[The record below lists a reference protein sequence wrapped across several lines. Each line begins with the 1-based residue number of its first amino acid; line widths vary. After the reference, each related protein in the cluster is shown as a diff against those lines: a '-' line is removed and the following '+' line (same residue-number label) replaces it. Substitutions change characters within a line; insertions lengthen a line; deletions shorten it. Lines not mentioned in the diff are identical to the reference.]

1 MLSIVISEMSSYT
14 FKIVHTTNIFA
25 ALEALSNYQFSFVM
39 IDNIFA
45 NENMTGIE
53 LCYRLKSR
61 RIKQM
66 SHCASPLVVIS
77 GQYHVSN
84 GGNEDGGSTKYPCL
98 TNKELEICNKCLV
111 NMSMLK
117 EMLNRYAI
125 PMSKFDAMQ
134 SITHSLAIFS
144 RTCLTNWSAQ
154 VRNPTEK
161 RFENIIRRPH
171 FDITILTNS
180 SGNCKEMLSKPVHII
195 TKLPDEAVKRAKIKT
210 NCKALGTQNEEQ
222 QEEEQQEEE
231 QEEEEQEE
239 EEQEEEEQEEEEQEE
254 EEQQKEEQHEEEQKV
269 KESPLPEA
277 PSSPPSSPPN
287 PPRKALENS
296 SHILE
301 S

>member
-1 MLSIVISEMSSYT
+1 
-14 FKIVHTTNIFA
+14 
-25 ALEALSNYQFSFVM
+25 LEALSNYQFSFVM

-53 LCYRLKSR
+53 LCYRLRSR

-98 TNKELEICNKCLV
+98 TNKELEIFNKCLV

-154 VRNPTEK
+154 VRNPTEKRFKNIIKRPNFDITIIKEK

-222 QEEEQQEEE
+222 QEEQQEEE
-231 QEEEEQEE
+231 QQE
-239 EEQEEEEQEEEEQEE
+239 
-254 EEQQKEEQHEEEQKV
+254 EEQHEEEQKV

-287 PPRKALENS
+287 PPRKALEKS
-296 SHILE
+296 SHTCILE

>member
-53 LCYRLKSR
+53 LCYRLRSR

-98 TNKELEICNKCLV
+98 TNKELEIFNKCLV

-144 RTCLTNWSAQ
+144 RTCWTNWF
-154 VRNPTEK
+154 RNPTEK
-161 RFENIIRRPH
+161 RFQNIVKRPHFDIIKEKRFQNIVKRPH

-180 SGNCKEMLSKPVHII
+180 SGNCKELV
-195 TKLPDEAVKRAKIKT
+195 
-210 NCKALGTQNEEQ
+210 TQSTEI
-222 QEEEQQEEE
+222 
-231 QEEEEQEE
+231 
-239 EEQEEEEQEEEEQEE
+239 
-254 EEQQKEEQHEEEQKV
+254 
-269 KESPLPEA
+269 S
-277 PSSPPSSPPN
+277 
-287 PPRKALENS
+287 R
-296 SHILE
+296 
-301 S
+301 

>member
-53 LCYRLKSR
+53 LCYRLRSR

-98 TNKELEICNKCLV
+98 TNKELEIFNKCLV

-161 RFENIIRRPH
+161 RFKNIIKRPN
-171 FDITILTNS
+171 FDITNKLTS
-180 SGNCKEMLSKPVHII
+180 
-195 TKLPDEAVKRAKIKT
+195 R
-210 NCKALGTQNEEQ
+210 
-222 QEEEQQEEE
+222 
-231 QEEEEQEE
+231 
-239 EEQEEEEQEEEEQEE
+239 
-254 EEQQKEEQHEEEQKV
+254 
-269 KESPLPEA
+269 
-277 PSSPPSSPPN
+277 
-287 PPRKALENS
+287 
-296 SHILE
+296 
-301 S
+301 